1 MAREGPEKAARPA
14 KIPRLFARCEL
25 IQPCCYLNPDF
36 LVKMSDVSYHSGSD
50 FITRKKKN
58 KKIIKRAVVI

>member
-1 MAREGPEKAARPA
+1 MARAGPEKAVRPA

-25 IQPCCYLNPDF
+25 IQLCCYLNPGF

-50 FITRKKKN
+50 FITRKKK
-58 KKIIKRAVVI
+58 K